1 MKRTCHEITAAKN
14 EHKTTKPPRKKHQK
28 TDAVNCFAWLPI
40 EMVEKI
46 LMDLPQPLDKV
57 TRLVSRGWRE
67 TIQTRWKHRI
77 KNPTRT
83 CARDPPEDEESA
95 LCWRREGPV
104 WVKPCV
110 EWAIDNQAMGLMKW
124 LICVM
129 LKVFRYNPQTPR
141 EWLKRACAFG
151 NTKVIAWL
159 ISTEAPEHIRRTLSS
174 YDVSRAAKGGDLA
187 CYKFVFFQSDYRGN
201 PRIEDVYK
209 ACRGGHLDTV
219 QWIMSNCGIAKE
231 FEMQNQPK
239 FEECLLNACRGGHK
253 QVVDWLIV
261 HILDYTMFCG
271 NRNLTVEYTKT
282 AMLHDHLELVKHL
295 LDHWKCPVDTSV
307 LRTAVHKGNVQGFRF
322 VWDALIDK
330 DQEEFRIRPW
340 VCVENRYFGMLDVL
354 AERDCL
360 AALDQG
366 LFKRAVRDDE
376 HDLAML
382 QWLWKR
388 CDQDAIAVDL
398 RANDTTCNVVFMKA
412 LYSGHLDMLDWMQ
425 GLGFGW
431 ELSAYSRVSILE
443 RLASR
448 SQYKGD
454 PPVWNRTP
462 PVWNTTGKHARGPKA
477 SLVWLH
483 QQALVDLSE
492 ARLLP
497 NGKIWFHFDCDRH
510 QEKTNPGSWTC
521 RELMGYENTSHESVD
536 DTPWSYSTET
546 ATGEYLIA
554 RKSK

>member
-1 MKRTCHEITAAKN
+1 MKRSRHEITKSG
-14 EHKTTKPPRKKHQK
+14 HKTTEPLPQSPPKKRQK
-28 TDAVNCFAWLPI
+28 VNCFAWLAT
-40 EMVEKI
+40 EMVLKI
-46 LMDLPQPLDKV
+46 LMAVPQPLDKV

-77 KNPTRT
+77 KKPTRI
-83 CARDPPEDEESA
+83 CAMPLVPE
-95 LCWRREGPV
+95 EGGTFYAGNDGLMR
-104 WVKPCV
+104 VKPCV
-110 EWAIDNQAMGLMKW
+110 EWAIENNAIGLLQW
-124 LICVM
+124 LICTMKVCIHNYITP
-129 LKVFRYNPQTPR
+129 LK
-141 EWLKRACAFG
+141 WLTRACAFG
-151 NTKVIAWL
+151 NTKAIAWL

-174 YDVSRAAKGGDLA
+174 VDLSCAAKGGDLA

-231 FEMQNQPK
+231 FELQNQPK
-239 FEECLLNACRGGHK
+239 FEECLMAACRGGHT

-261 HILDYTMFCG
+261 HIADYTMFCG
-271 NRNLTVEYTKT
+271 IRHLSIEYTRT
-282 AMLHDHLELVKHL
+282 AMLHGHLNLVKHL
-295 LDHWKCPVDTSV
+295 LDHWKCPAGPSV
-307 LRTAVHKGNVQGFRF
+307 LRTAVRKGNVKGFRF

-330 DQEEFRIRPW
+330 DQEEFCIRPW
-340 VCVENRYFGMLDVL
+340 VCVENRYFGMLDLL
-354 AERDCL
+354 AEKDCL
-360 AALDQG
+360 KALDQG

-376 HDLAML
+376 RDLAML

-412 LYSGHLDMLDWMQ
+412 LYSGHLDILDWMQ

-492 ARLLP
+492 ARVVYR
-497 NGKIWFHFDCDRH
+497 GRIWFHFNCH
-510 QEKTNPGSWTC
+510 
-521 RELMGYENTSHESVD
+521 HETDNECQDHLANFHNFTVND
-536 DTPWSYSTET
+536 IPWWEGKP
-546 ATGEYLIA
+546 TGEYLIA